1 MSNEFA
7 KQDKYD
13 DKIGQNSK
21 EIKHAYVF
29 ARNLLSFSQ
38 DGRGNVLQRVFIN
51 ARNLVKLKTKD
62 QLISSH
68 EIINI
73 HQLLTSPNESATA
86 YVCTYIIYVQRV
98 RYFILFYLCYIQD
111 ERNSRPRGFA
121 FISRVAISGWV
132 TRNFS
137 RLFTLSVAALMD
149 AESGILGRQL
159 RGAFRGIA
167 ERSDEAA
174 FEGKV

>member
-1 MSNEFA
+1 M
-7 KQDKYD
+7 
-13 DKIGQNSK
+13 
-21 EIKHAYVF
+21 
-29 ARNLLSFSQ
+29 
-38 DGRGNVLQRVFIN
+38 QRVFIN

-68 EIINI
+68 EITNI

-86 YVCTYIIYVQRV
+86 YVCTYIIH
-98 RYFILFYLCYIQD
+98 ICTTCTLFYLILCYIQD

-174 FEGKV
+174 FEGKVLINRRNISRSRV